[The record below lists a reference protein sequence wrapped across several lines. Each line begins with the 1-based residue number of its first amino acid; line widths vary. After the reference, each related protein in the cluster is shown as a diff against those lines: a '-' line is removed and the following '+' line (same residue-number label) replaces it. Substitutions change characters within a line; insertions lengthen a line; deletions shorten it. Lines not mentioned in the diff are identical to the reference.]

1 MDRESAGEEN
11 TRQDMLREYQE
22 KYRIL
27 TDLMPLGAFRLGP
40 APDYRVISTNR
51 MFPQMLGFDSGDV
64 IVGIP
69 VKDLMIDPAHWQQI
83 ESDLLRDGSVTQ
95 RELQLKQKEG
105 SGILVALNARIVPDS
120 DVPVA
125 WVDGVA
131 EDVTERKVLEMEMHY
146 HEAEVNRYALALTR
160 ANEKLNLLSSI
171 TRHDILNQLTALS
184 GYLEL
189 MSEGPKSPQIQ
200 KYIDIEKRIAETIK
214 KQIQFTKDYHE
225 IGVQSPQWYNVKKA
239 IETATAPLPLH
250 QGMLVVSIE
259 NISIYA
265 DPLLEK
271 VFYNLVENAL
281 RYGRDPSGSRS
292 PPAFRE
298 TLSRSS
304 VKITVKG
311 FLKNSKKRSSD
322 DSTSNIPVSGFFYH
336 GRSWASPASRSARAV
351 NKAKGHG
358 LRSRCPRDI
367 STLTIL
373 PDNSGTV
380 LF

>member
-1 MDRESAGEEN
+1 MDREKAGQEN
-11 TRQDMLREYQE
+11 THQDMLREYQE

-40 APDYRVISTNR
+40 APDYRVVSANR
-51 MFPQMLGFDSGDV
+51 MFPQMLGFDSGDA
-64 IVGIP
+64 IEGIP

-83 ESDLLRDGSVTQ
+83 ETDLIRDGSVTQ

-105 SGILVALNARIVPDS
+105 SGILVALNARVVPYS
-120 DVPVA
+120 DTPIA
-125 WVDGVA
+125 WIDGVA

-189 MSEGPKSPQIQ
+189 MSEGPKNPQIQ

-239 IETATAPLPLH
+239 IETATAPLPLP
-250 QGMLVVSIE
+250 QGTLVISIE

-281 RYGRDPSGSRS
+281 RYGREPIRITFSSRLQGDNIS
-292 PPAFRE
+292 IVCEDNGEGVPEEFKEAIFRRQYFKH
-298 TLSRSS
+298 TGFGLFLSREILGITGLSIRES
-304 VKITVKG
+304 GEPGKGARFEITVPPG
-311 FLKNSKKRSSD
+311 YFHVEDLA
-322 DSTSNIPVSGFFYH
+322 G
-336 GRSWASPASRSARAV
+336 
-351 NKAKGHG
+351 
-358 LRSRCPRDI
+358 
-367 STLTIL
+367 
-373 PDNSGTV
+373 
-380 LF
+380 

>member
-250 QGMLVVSIE
+250 QGTLVVSIE

-281 RYGRDPSGSRS
+281 RYGRDPIRIAFSSRIQGDTIS
-292 PPAFRE
+292 IICEDNGEGVPEEFKEAIFRRQYFKH
-298 TLSRSS
+298 TGFGLFLSREILGITGLSIRES
-304 VKITVKG
+304 GEQGKGARFEITVPQG
-311 FLKNSKKRSSD
+311 YFHVD
-322 DSTSNIPVSGFFYH
+322 DLAAG
-336 GRSWASPASRSARAV
+336 
-351 NKAKGHG
+351 
-358 LRSRCPRDI
+358 
-367 STLTIL
+367 
-373 PDNSGTV
+373 
-380 LF
+380 